1 MDKITLYQQALHT
14 LGDREYKRDTPT
26 GQECDLWYPTV
37 LHEALNYG
45 AWTFATRRRTLTPTA
60 PGIYPLPA
68 DCLRPLKINHSS
80 FELIGRD
87 IHLNTAFHPMPD
99 HGLELTY
106 ISSGIGMIEALP
118 DDQPLFVRGIVLL
131 LAARMAAKI
140 TGQPQLAIQLEQL
153 ATAAL
158 AEALHKDMLAANSND
173 QHPLDRILAASLLD

>member
-1 MDKITLYQQALHT
+1 MDKATLFEQALHT

-26 GQECDLWYPTV
+26 GRECDLWYPTV

-45 AWTFATRRRTLTPTA
+45 SWTFATRRRTLTASA

-80 FELIGRD
+80 FELIGRE
-87 IHLNTAFHPMPD
+87 ILLNAAFHPMPD
-99 HGLELTY
+99 AGLQLTY
-106 ISSGIGMIEALP
+106 ISNGLGIVEALP
-118 DDQPLFVRGIVLL
+118 DDQPLFVRGVMLL

-140 TGQPQLAIQLEQL
+140 TGQPQLALQLEQL

-158 AEALHKDMLAANSND
+158 AEALHKNMLAANSND
-173 QHPLDRILAASLLD
+173 QHPLDRILQTSIID